1 MRSPRM
7 MWQYIYV
14 TAIKSNQSP
23 HTLKLLY
30 TVYATSFRGWSK
42 RSEPTRSAFYSW
54 ASGSERR
61 ASQGRHDFSARESH
75 RENINKKTIRPTLLI
90 LSSLSVIKT
99 TSFDTL
105 VTPAVGP
112 FNTQILGGGAKQR
125 IERGSP
131 SCMYKTTYTPPD
143 GCRKLFRLNDAE
155 IPLVKDF
162 VFSSPWPSPFYY
174 IGSEDVRK
182 EENLQKNY
190 PKFLSKS
197 IWLDIV
203 GWRKW
208 KKKAIVT
215 TTRQHKEHHTG
226 RLWMSN
232 DSWNRRLSLVV
243 FYRCWGGSI

>member
-1 MRSPRM
+1 M
-7 MWQYIYV
+7 
-14 TAIKSNQSP
+14 
-23 HTLKLLY
+23 
-30 TVYATSFRGWSK
+30 TVYLCYSDQIQSKSAYSEITIPCTLHHFADDQRGQSQQDPL
-42 RSEPTRSAFYSW
+42 STVSV
-54 ASGSERR
+54 SGSERR

-75 RENINKKTIRPTLLI
+75 RENINKKTIRPTLLF

-182 EENLQKNY
+182 EEKE
-190 PKFLSKS
+190 KKS
-197 IWLDIV
+197 TQSSFPNQFD
-203 GWRKW
+203 
-208 KKKAIVT
+208 
-215 TTRQHKEHHTG
+215 
-226 RLWMSN
+226 
-232 DSWNRRLSLVV
+232 
-243 FYRCWGGSI
+243 

>member
-1 MRSPRM
+1 MLQRSNP
-7 MWQYIYV
+7 
-14 TAIKSNQSP
+14 IKVRILWNY
-23 HTLKLLY
+23 Y

-182 EENLQKNY
+182 EEKEKKLPKVPFQINLTRYRWMEKM
-190 PKFLSKS
+190 
-197 IWLDIV
+197 
-203 GWRKW
+203 
-208 KKKAIVT
+208 KKKGDCYNNKT
-215 TTRQHKEHHTG
+215 TQGASHGTPVNVQRQLEPAT
-226 RLWMSN
+226 LS
-232 DSWNRRLSLVV
+232 RRLLPL
-243 FYRCWGGSI
+243 GGNI